1 VTVGLERY
9 GSGMPER
16 ECEMTATG
24 RRRKLVSG
32 ARSFFAATLLVLAIG
47 TSTLAQTP
55 SPALLVLEKSDN
67 AMAMVD
73 PASMKIVARVP
84 AGTDPHEIV
93 ASTDGRVAYISN
105 YGGSDSDL
113 HTISVVDLLAH
124 KELPAI
130 DLGALRSAHGLFFA
144 GYKLYFTV
152 ETNKA
157 FGRYDPAAKSIDWV
171 LGTGQDRTHMVY
183 VFQDLQRVVTSNVT
197 SGTISI
203 IEHVDGPSFGPPPGA
218 GGGPPP
224 PPPPG
229 MPAGAGPRKTWHVT
243 NVPAGRGCE
252 GFDVSPDGKEIW
264 AANAGDGTITI
275 IDVASK
281 KATQTMPIS
290 VKGANRL
297 KFTPDGKIVLISGLA
312 GSSAG
317 NLEVVDA
324 TTHHEIKSLD
334 LGGGSGGILIVPDG
348 SKAYVAV
355 SQKNKVVAID
365 LKELKVVGEIPTGK
379 NPDGLAWAQQR

>member
-1 VTVGLERY
+1 MKVSVRLRKMMACVG
-9 GSGMPER
+9 
-16 ECEMTATG
+16 
-24 RRRKLVSG
+24 
-32 ARSFFAATLLVLAIG
+32 AAMMMVVAA
-47 TSTLAQTP
+47 SSMRAQTP
-55 SPALLVLEKSDN
+55 SPALLVLEKQDN
-67 AMAMVD
+67 TMAMVD
-73 PASMKIVARVP
+73 PASMKVVARVP

-105 YGGSDSDL
+105 YGGTDSDL

-144 GYKLYFTV
+144 GDKLYFTV
-152 ETNKA
+152 ETSKA
-157 FGRYDPAAKSIDWV
+157 FGRYDPAAKTVDWV

-183 VFQDLQRVVTSNVT
+183 VFEDLQRIVTSNVN
-197 SGTISI
+197 SATISV
-203 IEHVDGPSFGPPPGA
+203 IEHVDGPPPPGPPPGA
-218 GGGPPP
+218 GGGPAGPSG
-224 PPPPG
+224 PPPG
-229 MPAGAGPRKTWHVT
+229 MPPGGPRKTWKIT
-243 NVPAGRGCE
+243 NVPAGKGVE

-264 AANAGDGTITI
+264 AANAADGTVTI

-281 KATQTMPIS
+281 TVKATVPIS
-290 VKGANRL
+290 VNRANRL
-297 KFTPDGKIVLISGLA
+297 KFTPDGKQVLISGL
-312 GSSAG
+312 GGGPSSGGG
-317 NLEVVDA
+317 NVEIVDA
-324 TTHHEIKSLD
+324 ATQKEVKSLD

-348 SKAYVAV
+348 SKAYIAV

>member
-1 VTVGLERY
+1 MIATKWWREFVG
-9 GSGMPER
+9 S
-16 ECEMTATG
+16 AW
-24 RRRKLVSG
+24 
-32 ARSFFAATLLVLAIG
+32 AACVAAMMMLAFG
-47 TSTLAQTP
+47 TSALAQTP

-105 YGGSDSDL
+105 YGGTDSDL

-144 GYKLYFTV
+144 GDKLYFTA

-183 VFQDLQRVVTSNVT
+183 VFEDLQRVVTSNVN
-197 SGTISI
+197 SATISI
-203 IEHVDGPSFGPPPGA
+203 IEHVDSPPFGPPPGA
-218 GGGPPP
+218 GAGAPP

-229 MPAGAGPRKTWHVT
+229 MPPGGNRKTWKIT
-243 NVPAGRGCE
+243 NVPAGQGVE
-252 GFDVSPDGKEIW
+252 GFDVSPDGKQIW
-264 AANAGDGTITI
+264 AANAGDGTVTI

-281 KATQTMPIS
+281 KATLTMPIS
-290 VKGANRL
+290 VNRANRL
-297 KFTPDGKIVLISGLA
+297 KFTPDGKLVLISGLA

-324 TTHHEIKSLD
+324 ATHREIKSLD
-334 LGGGSGGILIVPDG
+334 LGGGSGGILVVPDG

-365 LKELKVVGEIPTGK
+365 LKELKVIGEIPTGK

>member
-1 VTVGLERY
+1 
-9 GSGMPER
+9 
-16 ECEMTATG
+16 MTATKRWRESSSG
-24 RRRKLVSG
+24 RW
-32 ARSFFAATLLVLAIG
+32 AACVAALMMLAFG
-47 TSTLAQTP
+47 TSALAQTP

-105 YGGSDSDL
+105 YGGTDSDL

-144 GYKLYFTV
+144 GDKLYFTA

-183 VFQDLQRVVTSNVT
+183 VFEDLQRVVTSNVN
-197 SGTISI
+197 SATISI
-203 IEHVDGPSFGPPPGA
+203 IEHVDSPPFGPPPGA
-218 GGGPPP
+218 GPGAPP

-229 MPAGAGPRKTWHVT
+229 MPPGGNRKTWKIT
-243 NVPAGRGCE
+243 NVPAGQGVE
-252 GFDVSPDGKEIW
+252 GFDVSPDGKQIW
-264 AANAGDGTITI
+264 AANAGDGTVTI

-290 VKGANRL
+290 VNRANRL
-297 KFTPDGKIVLISGLA
+297 KFTPDGKLVLISGLA

-324 TTHHEIKSLD
+324 ATHREIKSLD
-334 LGGGSGGILIVPDG
+334 LGGGSGGILVVPDG

-365 LKELKVVGEIPTGK
+365 LKELKVIGEIPTGK

>member
-1 VTVGLERY
+1 
-9 GSGMPER
+9 
-16 ECEMTATG
+16 MTANL
-24 RRRKLVSG
+24 RRLKIVGEMCAAVALMIGVVASVS
-32 ARSFFAATLLVLAIG
+32 
-47 TSTLAQTP
+47 AQTP

-93 ASTDGRVAYISN
+93 ASTDGRLAYISN
-105 YGGSDSDL
+105 YGGTDSDL

-130 DLGALRSAHGLFFA
+130 DLGALRSAHGLFYA
-144 GYKLYFTV
+144 GDKLYFTV

-157 FGRYDPAAKSIDWV
+157 FGRYDPAAKGIDWV

-183 VFQDLQRVVTSNVT
+183 VFQDLQRVVTSNVN

-203 IEHVDGPSFGPPPGA
+203 IEHVDSPAFGPPPGA
-218 GGGPPP
+218 GGGPGG
-224 PPPPG
+224 PPPG
-229 MPAGAGPRKTWHVT
+229 MPPGAGPRKTWRIT

-264 AANAGDGTITI
+264 AANAGDGTVTI

-297 KFTPDGKIVLISGLA
+297 KFTPDGKLVLISGLGGRPGSND

-317 NLEVVDA
+317 NVEIVDA
-324 TTHHEIKSLD
+324 STHKEIKSFD

-348 SKAYVAV
+348 SKAYIAV

-365 LKELKVVGEIPTGK
+365 LKELKVTGEIPTGK

>member
-1 VTVGLERY
+1 
-9 GSGMPER
+9 
-16 ECEMTATG
+16 MTATKRWRESSSG
-24 RRRKLVSG
+24 RW
-32 ARSFFAATLLVLAIG
+32 AACVAALMMLAFG
-47 TSTLAQTP
+47 TSALAQTP

-105 YGGSDSDL
+105 YGGTDSDL

-144 GYKLYFTV
+144 GDKLYFTA

-183 VFQDLQRVVTSNVT
+183 VFEDLQRVVTSNVN
-197 SGTISI
+197 SATISI
-203 IEHVDGPSFGPPPGA
+203 IEHVDGPRPPGPPPGA
-218 GGGPPP
+218 GGPGGPGAGG
-224 PPPPG
+224 PPPG
-229 MPAGAGPRKTWHVT
+229 MPPGGPRKTWEVT
-243 NVPAGRGCE
+243 NVPAGQGVE
-252 GFDVSPDGKEIW
+252 GFDVSPDGKQIW
-264 AANAGDGTITI
+264 AANAGDGTVTI

-281 KATQTMPIS
+281 KATLTMPIS
-290 VKGANRL
+290 VNRANRL
-297 KFTPDGKIVLISGLA
+297 KFTPDGKLVLISGLA

-317 NLEVVDA
+317 NLEVVDTA
-324 TTHHEIKSLD
+324 THREIKSLD
-334 LGGGSGGILIVPDG
+334 LGGGSGGILVVPDG

>member
-1 VTVGLERY
+1 
-9 GSGMPER
+9 
-16 ECEMTATG
+16 MTATG
-24 RRRKLVSG
+24 RWRNVAGGILAAG
-32 ARSFFAATLLVLAIG
+32 LMLAAAATW
-47 TSTLAQTP
+47 AQTP

-73 PASMKIVARVP
+73 PASMKVVARVP
-84 AGTDPHEIV
+84 AGADPHEIV

-105 YGGSDSDL
+105 YGGTDSDL

-130 DLGALRSAHGLFFA
+130 DLGALRSAHGLFYA
-144 GYKLYFTV
+144 GEKLYFTV

-183 VFQDLQRVVTSNVT
+183 VFQDLQRIVTSNVN

-203 IEHVDGPSFGPPPGA
+203 IEHVDGPRPPGA
-218 GGGPPP
+218 GPGVPGGS
-224 PPPPG
+224 
-229 MPAGAGPRKTWHVT
+229 RKTWEIT
-243 NVPAGRGCE
+243 NVPAGHGCE

-264 AANAGDGTITI
+264 TANAGDGTVTI

-281 KATQTMPIS
+281 KATETVPIS
-290 VKGANRL
+290 VNRANRL
-297 KFTPDGKIVLISGLA
+297 KFTPDGKLVLISGLA

-324 TTHHEIKSLD
+324 ATHHEVKTLN
-334 LGGGSGGILIVPDG
+334 LGGGSGGILVVPDG
-348 SKAYVAV
+348 SNAFVAV
-355 SQKNKVVAID
+355 SEKNKVVAID
-365 LKELKVVGEIPTGK
+365 LKELKVIGEIPTGK

>member
-1 VTVGLERY
+1 MLGGIYVAGLL
-9 GSGMPER
+9 
-16 ECEMTATG
+16 A
-24 RRRKLVSG
+24 LAG
-32 ARSFFAATLLVLAIG
+32 AAS
-47 TSTLAQTP
+47 TSAQTP

-105 YGGSDSDL
+105 YGGLDSEL

-124 KELPAI
+124 KELPAV
-130 DLGALRSAHGLFFA
+130 DLGALHSAHGLFFA
-144 GYKLYFTV
+144 GDKLYFTA
-152 ETNKA
+152 ETNKV

-183 VFQDLQRVVTSNVT
+183 VFQDLQRVVTSNVN
-197 SGTISI
+197 SATISI
-203 IEHVDGPSFGPPPGA
+203 VEHVDGPAFGPSPGA

-229 MPAGAGPRKTWHVT
+229 MPPGAGPRKTWRVT

-264 AANAGDGTITI
+264 AANAGDGTVTI

-297 KFTPDGKIVLISGLA
+297 KFTPDGKMVLISGLGARPGSNERA
-312 GSSAG
+312 GAG
-317 NLEVVDA
+317 NVEFVDA
-324 TTHHEIKSLD
+324 ATHREIKSLD
-334 LGGGSGGILIVPDG
+334 LGGGSGGILVVPDG

-355 SQKNKVVAID
+355 SQRNKVAVID

>member
-1 VTVGLERY
+1 
-9 GSGMPER
+9 
-16 ECEMTATG
+16 MTANMRWLKWTG
-24 RRRKLVSG
+24 EMC
-32 ARSFFAATLLVLAIG
+32 VLAALLLG
-47 TSTLAQTP
+47 VAASALAQTP
-55 SPALLVLEKSDN
+55 SPALLVLEKQDN

-105 YGGSDSDL
+105 YGGTDSDL

-130 DLGALRSAHGLFFA
+130 DLGALHSAHGLFYA
-144 GYKLYFTV
+144 GDKLYFTV
-152 ETNKA
+152 ESNKA
-157 FGRYDPAAKSIDWV
+157 FGRYDPAAKGIDWV

-183 VFQDLQRVVTSNVT
+183 VFQDLQRVVTSNVN
-197 SGTISI
+197 SATISI

-229 MPAGAGPRKTWHVT
+229 MPPGAGPRKTWHVT

-264 AANAGDGTITI
+264 AANAGDGTVTI

-281 KATQTMPIS
+281 KATETMPIS

-297 KFTPDGKIVLISGLA
+297 KFTPDGKLVLISGLGGRP
-312 GSSAG
+312 GSNDGSGAG
-317 NLEVVDA
+317 NVEFVDA
-324 TTHHEIKSLD
+324 ATHKEIKSLD

-365 LKELKVVGEIPTGK
+365 LKEFKVIGEIPTGK

>member
-1 VTVGLERY
+1 MFAVGA
-9 GSGMPER
+9 S
-16 ECEMTATG
+16 A
-24 RRRKLVSG
+24 
-32 ARSFFAATLLVLAIG
+32 
-47 TSTLAQTP
+47 LAQTP

-105 YGGSDSDL
+105 YGGLDSDL

-130 DLGALRSAHGLFFA
+130 DLGALHSAHGLFFA
-144 GYKLYFTV
+144 GGKLYFTV

-157 FGRYDPAAKSIDWV
+157 IGRYDPAAKSIDWV

-183 VFQDLQRVVTSNVT
+183 VFEDLQRVVTSNVN
-197 SGTISI
+197 SATISI
-203 IEHVDGPSFGPPPGA
+203 IEHVQGAAPPGPPPGA
-218 GGGPPP
+218 GTGGRPAGM
-224 PPPPG
+224 PPG
-229 MPAGAGPRKTWHVT
+229 GNRKTWEVT
-243 NVPAGRGCE
+243 NVPAGHGCE

-264 AANAGDGTITI
+264 AANAGDGTVTI

-281 KATQTMPIS
+281 KATQTVPIS
-290 VKGANRL
+290 VNRANRL
-297 KFTPDGKIVLISGLA
+297 KFTPDGKQVLISGLGGAA
-312 GSSAG
+312 GSGAG
-317 NLEVVDA
+317 NLEVMDA
-324 TTHHEIKSLD
+324 ATHREVKTLN

-355 SQKNKVVAID
+355 SEKNKVVAID
-365 LKELKVVGEIPTGK
+365 LKELKVIGEIPTGK

>member
-1 VTVGLERY
+1 
-9 GSGMPER
+9 
-16 ECEMTATG
+16 MTATG
-24 RRRKLVSG
+24 RWFG
-32 ARSFFAATLLVLAIG
+32 AVGGVLAAAVLMLAAAA
-47 TSTLAQTP
+47 STPAQTP
-55 SPALLVLEKSDN
+55 SPALLVLEKNDN
-67 AMAMVD
+67 AMAIVD
-73 PASMKIVARVP
+73 PASMKVVARVP

-105 YGGSDSDL
+105 YGGTDSDL

-130 DLGALRSAHGLFFA
+130 DLGALRSAHGLFYA
-144 GYKLYFTV
+144 GDKLYFTV

-183 VFQDLQRVVTSNVT
+183 VFEDLQRVVTSNVN
-197 SGTISI
+197 SATISI

-218 GGGPPP
+218 GGGAPPP
-224 PPPPG
+224 RPPG
-229 MPAGAGPRKTWHVT
+229 MPPGAGPRKTWRVT
-243 NVPAGRGCE
+243 NVPAGKGVE

-264 AANAGDGTITI
+264 AANAADGTVTI

-290 VKGANRL
+290 VNRANRL
-297 KFTPDGKIVLISGLA
+297 KFTPDGKLVLISGL
-312 GSSAG
+312 GGGPNSSGAG
-317 NLEVVDA
+317 NVEIVDA
-324 TTHHEIKSLD
+324 ATHKEVKSFN
-334 LGGGSGGILIVPDG
+334 LGGGSGGILVVPDG
-348 SKAYVAV
+348 SKAFVAV
-355 SQKNKVVAID
+355 SEKNKVVAID
-365 LKELKVVGEIPTGK
+365 LKELKVIGEIPTGK

>member
-1 VTVGLERY
+1 
-9 GSGMPER
+9 
-16 ECEMTATG
+16 MTSTG
-24 RRRKLVSG
+24 RW
-32 ARSFFAATLLVLAIG
+32 RSVAFGVNGVCAAFAAAVMMLAAAFS
-47 TSTLAQTP
+47 TSAQTP

-73 PASMKIVARVP
+73 PASMKVVARIP

-105 YGGSDSDL
+105 YGGTDSDL

-130 DLGALRSAHGLFFA
+130 DLGALRSAHGLFYA
-144 GYKLYFTV
+144 GDKLYFTV

-171 LGTGQDRTHMVY
+171 LGTGEDRTHMVY
-183 VFQDLQRVVTSNVT
+183 VFENLQRVVTSNVN

-203 IEHVDGPSFGPPPGA
+203 VERVDGPPPPGPPPAAGGGPAGPPPG
-218 GGGPPP
+218 GT
-224 PPPPG
+224 
-229 MPAGAGPRKTWHVT
+229 RKTWEVT

-264 AANAGDGTITI
+264 AANAGDGTVTI
-275 IDVASK
+275 IDVAAK
-281 KATQTMPIS
+281 KATQTVPIS
-290 VKGANRL
+290 VNRANRL
-297 KFTPDGKIVLISGLA
+297 KFTPDGKLVLISGLGGA
-312 GSSAG
+312 SGSSAG

-324 TTHHEIKSLD
+324 ATHHEVKTLN
-334 LGGGSGGILIVPDG
+334 LGGGSGGILVVPDG

-355 SQKNKVVAID
+355 SQANKVVAID
-365 LKELKVVGEIPTGK
+365 LKELKVIGEIPTGK

>member
-1 VTVGLERY
+1 
-9 GSGMPER
+9 
-16 ECEMTATG
+16 MTATK
-24 RRRKLVSG
+24 RWREFVVSVWAACVAAMMMLAFG
-32 ARSFFAATLLVLAIG
+32 ASA
-47 TSTLAQTP
+47 LAQTP

-105 YGGSDSDL
+105 YGGTDSDL

-130 DLGALRSAHGLFFA
+130 DLGALHSAHGLFFA
-144 GYKLYFTV
+144 GDKLYFTV

-183 VFQDLQRVVTSNVT
+183 VFEDLQRVVTSNVN
-197 SGTISI
+197 SATISI
-203 IEHVDGPSFGPPPGA
+203 IEHVDSPPFGQSPGA
-218 GGGPPP
+218 GAGAPP

-229 MPAGAGPRKTWHVT
+229 MPPGGNRKTWKIT
-243 NVPAGRGCE
+243 NVPAGQGVE
-252 GFDVSPDGKEIW
+252 GFDVSPDGKQIW
-264 AANAGDGTITI
+264 AANAGDGTVTI

-290 VKGANRL
+290 VNRANRL
-297 KFTPDGKIVLISGLA
+297 KFTPDGKLVLISGLA

-324 TTHHEIKSLD
+324 ATHREIKSLD
-334 LGGGSGGILIVPDG
+334 LGGGSGGILVVPDG

>member
-1 VTVGLERY
+1 
-9 GSGMPER
+9 
-16 ECEMTATG
+16 MTATATL
-24 RRRKLVSG
+24 RRRDLLGGICVFCAAVLMMLG
-32 ARSFFAATLLVLAIG
+32 AAA
-47 TSTLAQTP
+47 STLGQTP
-55 SPALLVLEKSDN
+55 SPALLVLEKNDGT
-67 AMAMVD
+67 MAMVD
-73 PASMKIVARVP
+73 PASMKVVARVP

-105 YGGSDSDL
+105 YGGTDSEL

-130 DLGALRSAHGLFFA
+130 DLGALHSAHGLFYA
-144 GYKLYFTV
+144 GDKLYFTV

-183 VFQDLQRVVTSNVT
+183 VFQDLQRIVTSNVN
-197 SGTISI
+197 SGTISV

-218 GGGPPP
+218 GGGPGGPGP
-224 PPPPG
+224 GGPPPG
-229 MPAGAGPRKTWHVT
+229 MPPGGPRKTWKIT
-243 NVPAGRGCE
+243 NVPAGQGVE

-264 AANAGDGTITI
+264 AANAGDGTVTI

-281 KATQTMPIS
+281 TVKATVPIS
-290 VKGANRL
+290 VNRANRL
-297 KFTPDGKIVLISGLA
+297 KITPDGKQVLISGL
-312 GSSAG
+312 GGGPSAG
-317 NLEVVDA
+317 GGNVEIVDA
-324 TTHHEIKSLD
+324 ATHHEIKSLD

-365 LKELKVVGEIPTGK
+365 LKDLKVVGEIATGK

>member
-1 VTVGLERY
+1 
-9 GSGMPER
+9 
-16 ECEMTATG
+16 MTATWRWRTVVG
-24 RRRKLVSG
+24 GVCAFCAAAVMTFSG
-32 ARSFFAATLLVLAIG
+32 AAS
-47 TSTLAQTP
+47 TSAQTP
-55 SPALLVLEKSDN
+55 SPALLVLEKGDN

-73 PASMKIVARVP
+73 PASMKVVARVP

-105 YGGSDSDL
+105 YGGTDSDL

-124 KELPAI
+124 KELAAI
-130 DLGALRSAHGLFFA
+130 DLGALRSAHGLFYA
-144 GYKLYFTV
+144 GDKLYFTV

-183 VFQDLQRVVTSNVT
+183 VFEDLQRVVTSNVN
-197 SGTISI
+197 SATISI

-218 GGGPPP
+218 GGGPGGPGGP
-224 PPPPG
+224 SPG
-229 MPAGAGPRKTWHVT
+229 MPPGAGPRKTWQVT
-243 NVPAGRGCE
+243 NVPAGKGVE

-264 AANAGDGTITI
+264 AANAGDGTVTI

-281 KATQTMPIS
+281 KVTQTMPIS
-290 VKGANRL
+290 VNRANRL
-297 KFTPDGKIVLISGLA
+297 KFTPDGKLVLISGLA
-312 GSSAG
+312 GGPNSNGAG
-317 NLEVVDA
+317 NVEIVDA
-324 TTHHEIKSLD
+324 ATHHEVKSFN

-348 SKAYVAV
+348 SKAFVAV
-355 SQKNKVVAID
+355 SEKNKVVAID
-365 LKELKVVGEIPTGK
+365 LKELKVIGEIPTGK